1 VIGIKESISNN
12 RHSKPNNIS
21 NMHVRKRATAWSCE
35 VKKKGKRTYKG
46 GFKTKKAAQECGA
59 KLERKK

>member
-1 VIGIKESISNN
+1 MYIK
-12 RHSKPNNIS
+12 
-21 NMHVRKRATAWSCE
+21 KRATGFSVE
-35 VKKKGKRTYKG
+35 VKKRGKRFYKG